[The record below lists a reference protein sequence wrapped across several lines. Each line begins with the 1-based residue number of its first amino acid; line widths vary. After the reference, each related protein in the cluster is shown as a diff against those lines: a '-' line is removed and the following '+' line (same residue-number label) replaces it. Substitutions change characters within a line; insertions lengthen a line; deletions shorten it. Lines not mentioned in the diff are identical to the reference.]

1 MDTNKTNEEN
11 ENIGTETASTAEAPR
26 HDHRHEAGHPHDED
40 SRHIHGHHHGEDA
53 AEAGYH
59 CRHHHHDGEDGADEY
74 HCRHHHGEHGHFH
87 GEDDAAHHGHR
98 HDGEEMGDGHHGGG
112 YSADEE
118 GLVCPCMGTTKDE
131 IFEAVAEGARSI
143 EDVERAT
150 GAGTRCGRCR
160 AAVAAVV
167 EEALAQ
173 TA

>member
-1 MDTNKTNEEN
+1 
-11 ENIGTETASTAEAPR
+11 
-26 HDHRHEAGHPHDED
+26 
-40 SRHIHGHHHGEDA
+40 
-53 AEAGYH
+53 
-59 CRHHHHDGEDGADEY
+59 
-74 HCRHHHGEHGHFH
+74 
-87 GEDDAAHHGHR
+87 
-98 HDGEEMGDGHHGGG
+98 MGDGHRGGG

-131 IFEAVAEGARSI
+131 IFEAVAAGARNI

>member
-1 MDTNKTNEEN
+1 
-11 ENIGTETASTAEAPR
+11 
-26 HDHRHEAGHPHDED
+26 
-40 SRHIHGHHHGEDA
+40 
-53 AEAGYH
+53 
-59 CRHHHHDGEDGADEY
+59 
-74 HCRHHHGEHGHFH
+74 
-87 GEDDAAHHGHR
+87 
-98 HDGEEMGDGHHGGG
+98 MGNGHHGGG

-118 GLVCPCMGTTKDE
+118 GLVCPCMGTTGGE
-131 IFEAVAEGARSI
+131 IFEAVAAGARSI